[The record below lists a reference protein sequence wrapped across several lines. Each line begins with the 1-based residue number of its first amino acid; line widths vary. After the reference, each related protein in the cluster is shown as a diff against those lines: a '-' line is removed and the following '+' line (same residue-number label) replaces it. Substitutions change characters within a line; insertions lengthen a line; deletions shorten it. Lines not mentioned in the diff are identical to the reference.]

1 MVFRKLLSLKY
12 RIAATV
18 FVLEAVMLFWVLSTT
33 LNYMEQ
39 QARDEMEQR
48 HQVIAEL
55 VLDLTRN
62 FIFSEEF
69 DELQLYVEKLTLSSD
84 VVAISVSNLKNIV
97 VVHSD
102 FHRVGEVV
110 QTLPSDSNRYL
121 MEYRITNQGLLQI
134 VFSVDSIHEQI
145 SEARTLSLWLALTGM
160 LVIAAAGILIGC
172 FLTRRLTRLMQ
183 AIESFKASGSW
194 QSVGIFSLDKGC
206 LDKGCL
212 AEGRLTGDSA
222 DMSNGDELSELSSA
236 FNQLG
241 QEVNRNVSSLQQ
253 ERALLEQRVQ
263 ERTQELEHAQSSL
276 IETNKTLEQL
286 ATTDYLT
293 GLSNRIRI
301 ETRIDQLYHECYQ
314 SELGF
319 VLILLDIDHFKQVN
333 DTYGHEVGDTTLVHL
348 AQLLQ
353 DAFPVNHDVGRWGG
367 EEFVLLCPKRS
378 LSEGVAEAEQ
388 LRKRIELN
396 LFPSVGH
403 VTCSMGVAFSGKNHS
418 AKDLLRRADDALYKA
433 KGRGRNCVI
442 ADDYSD
448 LMDGEALP
456 LC

>member
-1 MVFRKLLSLKY
+1 MIFRKLLSLKY

-69 DELQLYVEKLTLSSD
+69 DELQLYIEKLTLSSD
-84 VVAISVSNLKNIV
+84 VVAISISNLKNIV

-110 QTLPSDSNRYL
+110 KTLPSDSNRYL
-121 MEYRITNQGLLQI
+121 MEHRIANQGLLQI

-160 LVIAAAGILIGC
+160 LVIAAAGGLIGC
-172 FLTRRLTRLMQ
+172 FLTRRLTRLMR
-183 AIESFKASGSW
+183 AIESFKTSGSW
-194 QSVGIFSLDKGC
+194 QPVAISNLGQSRLSGDGTSIF
-206 LDKGCL
+206 
-212 AEGRLTGDSA
+212 
-222 DMSNGDELSELSSA
+222 NGDELSELSSA

-263 ERTQELEHAQSSL
+263 ERTLELEQTQISL

-314 SELGF
+314 SKLGF

-353 DAFPVNHDVGRWGG
+353 DVFPVDHDVGRWGG

-378 LSEGVAEAEQ
+378 LSEGVVEAEQ
-388 LRKRIELN
+388 LRKRIELHR
-396 LFPSVGH
+396 FPSVGH
-403 VTCSMGVAFSGKNHS
+403 VTCSMGIAFSGKEHS

-433 KGRGRNCVI
+433 KARGRNCVI

-448 LMDGEALP
+448 LMDGETIP